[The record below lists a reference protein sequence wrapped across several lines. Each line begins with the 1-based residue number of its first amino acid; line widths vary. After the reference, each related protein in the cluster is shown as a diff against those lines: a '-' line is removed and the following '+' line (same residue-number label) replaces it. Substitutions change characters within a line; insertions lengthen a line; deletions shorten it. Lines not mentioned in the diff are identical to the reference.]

1 MTAFDNDGDYSGILY
16 RVLPDS
22 SIDAM
27 LPTGL
32 VNFKN
37 IDQFMAAAVNNSAA
51 GTLDLK
57 SNGVLE
63 NTNGQ
68 RANIPAKAKSLDYYS
83 VLLDAIHK
91 TEQNSAQ
98 LRALVYERAR
108 FNIKRE
114 FLFEYSSLGLSE
126 IVQHVNDFELAV
138 ARIEA
143 SAVDCKPNAVYRGQL
158 ELSDIDRSL
167 SGNGVQI
174 IPANAAPLLY
184 EEDSSLYH
192 QPENPRFGPRLNE
205 AWPYFRRAILLVGS
219 GLAIMAF
226 IGAATIAG
234 TLWHSLTQPSRFE
247 IARKSVSVGETAT
260 SPYNTNDESARP
272 ANKSPKPLFPLPS
285 SFGIYALS
293 DNKLFKLEAL
303 PIRVPDSRVALSAE
317 ITKPSITTISGN
329 KPAFILFRRDLQNSA
344 PEKVTLRVVARVVH
358 ETKFVGGKPSI
369 VNLEGSWRVRNTSI
383 EYKVS
388 PIPGQPEMVMAH
400 TDNNQSLAAGRY
412 ALVLNGI
419 GFDFTV
425 EGSIQASAH
434 CLEEFEALNG
444 TVFSEC
450 PKAQS
455 ANNTKG
461 GI

>member
-1 MTAFDNDGDYSGILY
+1 MAAFDYDGDYSGILY

-37 IDQFMAAAVNNSAA
+37 IDQFMASAINNSVA

-57 SNGVLE
+57 SNGMLE
-63 NTNGQ
+63 VTNGQ
-68 RANIPAKAKSLDYYS
+68 RANIPAKGKPLDYYS
-83 VLLDAIHK
+83 ILLDAIHK

-98 LRALVYERAR
+98 LRTLVYERAR

-126 IVQHVNDFELAV
+126 IVQHVKDFELAV

-143 SAVDCKPNAVYRGQL
+143 SAVNCKPSGDYRGQL
-158 ELSDIDRSL
+158 ELRDIDRSL
-167 SGNGVQI
+167 AYTGVQI

-184 EEDSSLYH
+184 EEDGSLYY
-192 QPENPRFGPRLNE
+192 QLENPRVGLRPNE

-219 GLAIMAF
+219 GLAIIAF

-234 TLWHSLTQPSRFE
+234 TLWHSLTQQSQFE
-247 IARKSVSVGETAT
+247 IARKSGSVGVTAT
-260 SPYNTNDESARP
+260 SANNTLEESARP
-272 ANKSPKPLFPLPS
+272 EIKSPKPSFPLPS

-317 ITKPSITTISGN
+317 IAKPSITTISSN
-329 KPAFILFRRDLQNSA
+329 KPAFILFRRDLQNNAS
-344 PEKVTLRVVARVVH
+344 EKVALRVVARVVH

-369 VNLEGSWRVRNTSI
+369 VNLEGSWRVRGTSI

-388 PIPGQPEMVMAH
+388 PISGQPEMVMAH
-400 TDNNQSLAAGRY
+400 TDDSQSLAAGRY
-412 ALVLNGI
+412 VLILNGV
-419 GFDFTV
+419 GFDFTI

-450 PKAQS
+450 PKAPS
-455 ANNTKG
+455 ANHTNG

>member
-1 MTAFDNDGDYSGILY
+1 MTEIDYDGDYSGILY

-37 IDQFMAAAVNNSAA
+37 IDQFMAAALKKSAA
-51 GTLDLK
+51 GRLDLK
-57 SNGVLE
+57 SNGMLE

-68 RANIPAKAKSLDYYS
+68 RENIPTKAKPLDYYS
-83 VLLDAIHK
+83 ILLDAIYK

-126 IVQHVNDFELAV
+126 IVQHVNDFERAV
-138 ARIEA
+138 ARIEVSVA
-143 SAVDCKPNAVYRGQL
+143 NCKPNGDYRGQL
-158 ELSDIDRSL
+158 ELRDLDRSL
-167 SGNGVQI
+167 AGNGVQI

-192 QPENPRFGPRLNE
+192 QIENPRFDPRPNE

-226 IGAATIAG
+226 IGVATIAG
-234 TLWHSLTQPSRFE
+234 TVWHSLTKPSQFE
-247 IARKSVSVGETAT
+247 IARKSVSAGETAT
-260 SPYNTNDESARP
+260 GANNAHEESARSEI
-272 ANKSPKPLFPLPS
+272 KSPKPSYLLPS

-329 KPAFILFRRDLQNSA
+329 KAAFILFRRDFQNSA

-369 VNLEGSWRVRNTSI
+369 VNLEGSWRVRDTSI

-400 TDNNQSLAAGRY
+400 TDDSQSLAAGRY
-412 ALVLNGI
+412 ALVLNGV
-419 GFDFTV
+419 GFDFTI

-450 PKAQS
+450 PKAPS
-455 ANNTKG
+455 ANHTKG
-461 GI
+461 RI